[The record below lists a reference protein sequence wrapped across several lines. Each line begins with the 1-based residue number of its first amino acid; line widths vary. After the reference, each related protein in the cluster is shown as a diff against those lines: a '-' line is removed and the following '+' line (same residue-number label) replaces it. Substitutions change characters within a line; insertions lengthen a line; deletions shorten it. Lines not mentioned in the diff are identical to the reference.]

1 MCMLRLGAHYLWCHI
16 REAVTNSHLH
26 GDIHVIYA
34 QVSFPNLLN
43 YDEFVYQVLFLSKI
57 LNYTE
62 FIGSLQAFK

>member
-1 MCMLRLGAHYLWCHI
+1 MLGLGAHYLWCHI

-43 YDEFVYQVLFLSKI
+43 YDEFVYQVLF
-57 LNYTE
+57 
-62 FIGSLQAFK
+62 FIENSELYRIYWQPTSF